1 MGSESS
7 AVRSCRLEEPPLT
20 LPAGL
25 SVYPAVLEGEKRA
38 SVFVYQR
45 GNEDAVNK
53 AAKHL
58 KTLRHPCLLRF
69 LSCTVE
75 VDGIHLVTERVQPL
89 EMVLDDVSADEMCAG
104 IFDILQALLFLH
116 DRGKLSHNNVCISS
130 VFVSEDG
137 HWKLGGMET
146 MCQFSQATPEF
157 LSSIKLLREQSGI
170 SPEEQSAGFQILP
183 EEHGHARDAYSFGIM
198 VGKLLPLLNDVVAE
212 HLLADF
218 QETLNVTL
226 LNPNP
231 TERPSLQSLL
241 PHMFFRNDFLEV
253 VNFLKSLTLKTEE
266 EKNEFFKFLLD
277 RLQTL
282 PEDLMASRLVPQL
295 LNPLVF
301 AEPVAVKSFLPHL
314 LQPKKDSSGD
324 CQFSCLLSPD
334 VFREHVSPV
343 LLKLYSV
350 REEHVRMV
358 LLSHLNTY
366 VDLFTLEDLQDI
378 ILPQVLLGLRDTNKA
393 LVSATLCGLAVLV
406 PLLGA
411 DVVVGGE
418 RAKIFKRTTP
428 NFTKSTEITPEGSP
442 VHVGS
447 GHESH
452 SSLSPNKHL
461 LKLFPKNSLPGKKPS
476 DTREKYGAKYIQNQQ
491 PVGFETLTK
500 TVVQCA
506 EAMTS
511 VSMNG
516 FAGGVSV
523 QSSAMT
529 SVAGEEW
536 PDWSESE
543 QNEINTGLQP
553 EHEGGRIIAH
563 VQSEEAIA
571 NDEPWDDI
579 EAKSDPK
586 KIKAEQTISPQN
598 PDLSIPRNKVQ
609 SKGMKLTW
617 APKSCSEVSYNS
629 LRKDAWQQQNSTVGD
644 SERTSPIAQKR
655 AIKKVPL
662 SQGLGEEFTISV
674 KKKPERDPEL
684 DLFADMMP
692 DIKLS
697 SVGFLLPTQ
706 RTEPV
711 DSAKVTESANP
722 PLADAGGSQQ
732 FVLTS
737 KFAAA
742 ADTTEAE
749 TEGWGDDLNWEDNTW

>member
-314 LQPKKDSSGD
+314 LQPKKGIY
-324 CQFSCLLSPD
+324 CLLSPD

-428 NFTKSTEITPEGSP
+428 NFTKSTEITPE
-442 VHVGS
+442 
-447 GHESH
+447 
-452 SSLSPNKHL
+452 
-461 LKLFPKNSLPGKKPS
+461 
-476 DTREKYGAKYIQNQQ
+476 
-491 PVGFETLTK
+491 
-500 TVVQCA
+500 VVQCA